1 MAQSNKI
8 EIRKVEGIKGIKEF
22 VSFHTELYKGYKY
35 GMPYLFSGE
44 IDTLNPEKNSA
55 FAFCDAQ
62 YFMAYRDGK
71 PVGRVAAIINKKA
84 NEKWNKKNVRFGWF
98 DFVDD
103 TEVCRALL
111 DAVEQWG
118 KERGMDHIV
127 GPLGF
132 TDMDREGM
140 QVTGFDQDAAMM
152 ASFNYPY
159 YPEHIEKLD
168 GFVKDNDWVQY
179 RIRVPEKMPDK
190 FGRTAAIIEKKF
202 NLHTYKFTRKTLS
215 SLGGERIFQILNTC
229 YADLYEFSE
238 LSREQIDQYIDSYIK
253 IADTNLVSAVV
264 DANKKSE
271 EWPDGEIVAFGISFP
286 SFTKALRKTGNGKL
300 FPFGWWHLMRALFF
314 HKTDVV
320 DLYLIGVLPEYR
332 TRGGIAL
339 IFRDLI
345 TQYQNYGFKEAE
357 TGPMM
362 ESNDQVLSVWQYMDS
377 REAKRL
383 RTFIKPIR

>member
-1 MAQSNKI
+1 MAQSNRI

-84 NEKWNKKNVRFGWF
+84 NGKWNKKNVRFGWF

-362 ESNDQVLSVWQYMDS
+362 ETNDQVLSVWQYMDS

-383 RTFIKPIR
+383 RTFIKSIG

>member
-1 MAQSNKI
+1 MAQSNRI

-22 VSFHTELYKGYKY
+22 VNFHTELYKGYKY

-71 PVGRVAAIINKKA
+71 AVGRVAAIINKKA
-84 NEKWNKKNVRFGWF
+84 NGKWNKKNVRFGWF

-159 YPEHIEKLD
+159 YPEHIEKLG

-362 ESNDQVLSVWQYMDS
+362 ETNDQVLSVWQYLDS

-383 RTFIKPIR
+383 RTFIKPIG

>member
-1 MAQSNKI
+1 MAQSNRI

-84 NEKWNKKNVRFGWF
+84 NGKWNKKNVRFGWF

-362 ESNDQVLSVWQYMDS
+362 ETNDQVLSVWQYLDS

-383 RTFIKPIR
+383 RTFIKPIG

>member
-35 GMPYLFSGE
+35 GMPYLFSDE
-44 IDTLNPEKNSA
+44 VDNLNPEKNSS

-71 PVGRVAAIINKKA
+71 AVGRVAAIINRKA

-140 QVTGFDQDAAMM
+140 QVTGFDQDAAMI

-159 YPEHIEKLD
+159 YPEHIEKLG

-362 ESNDQVLSVWQYMDS
+362 ETNDQVLSVWQYLDS

-383 RTFIKPIR
+383 RTFIKPIG